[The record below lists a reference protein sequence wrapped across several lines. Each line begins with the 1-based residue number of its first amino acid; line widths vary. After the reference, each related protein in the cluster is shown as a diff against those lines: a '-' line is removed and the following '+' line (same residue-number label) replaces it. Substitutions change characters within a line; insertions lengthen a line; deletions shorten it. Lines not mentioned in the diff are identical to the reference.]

1 MDVLV
6 HGAAHVHQ
14 EQDLDLVVALG
25 LHADVQQAGVGG
37 GAVDGAVEV
46 QLQLRSPLARK
57 AAQAAQ
63 RDLDVAVPSSTP
75 SS

>member
-14 EQDLDLVVALG
+14 EQDLDLCCGRARG
-25 LHADVQQAGVGG
+25 RISGCPATGVGG

-46 QLQLRSPLARK
+46 QLQLGAPRANG
-57 AAQAAQ
+57 QAAQ
-63 RDLDVAVPSSTP
+63 RDLDVAGA
-75 SS
+75 